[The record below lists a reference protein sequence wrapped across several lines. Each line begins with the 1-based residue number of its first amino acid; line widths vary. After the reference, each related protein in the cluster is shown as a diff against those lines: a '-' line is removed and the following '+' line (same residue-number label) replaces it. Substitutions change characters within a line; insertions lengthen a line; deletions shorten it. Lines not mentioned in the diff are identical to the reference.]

1 MASKNIKGI
10 VIEVGGNTTKLENAL
25 KSVDKQVYSLNSD
38 LKAVNQAL
46 KLDPKNTELLSQK
59 YDILKRNIEATKD
72 RLNTLKEA
80 QRQMGD
86 YSKLT
91 EEQKKQ
97 YTQLSLEIAKGEDA
111 LKKMNKELQASS
123 KIDLSKLQSGL
134 KKVGEVALDVSKKL
148 LQVSTAI
155 GGALAS
161 VVGLGVKSYADLEQ
175 NIGGIQKLFG
185 DSADDLIKKSKE
197 AYKTA
202 GLSANQ
208 YMETATSFSASLL
221 KGLGGDTKQAVAL
234 TDRAI
239 QDMSDNAN
247 TFGTSMEEVMNVYKA
262 LSKEQFT
269 TLDNLKLGYA
279 GTKEGMKQLIADASS
294 YTDIQKE
301 LGISV
306 DASNMSFD
314 NMINAISVIQKHL
327 NITGTTMKEAE
338 GTITG
343 SINQMKASFENFIN
357 GSGSPEELSKSI
369 LNVVRNISKA
379 VKKLAPDILQGIV
392 ELISTLIPE
401 IGKILIQNIPLLLDS
416 ISKMI
421 DDLLTLLTS
430 NTESLQ
436 KAITELINKIVE
448 FITLNLP
455 KILQIAL
462 TLIITL
468 AKGLADSL
476 KDPNFISSIVNC
488 VITICDVIVENLP
501 LIIDVA
507 VQIIVALIEGLSSDE
522 GIGKLVEYI
531 PELVIKVVEALI
543 KAIPLIVGAI
553 PKIFDAIIQ
562 MAVRSSIR
570 TIQLGKDIIK
580 WIIDG
585 IGSFLGKLGEKAGEI
600 IETIKEEITK
610 LPDKAKQWGKDMV
623 QGLIDGMKSMLG
635 GLGKTASNLGSKI
648 KEFLHFSRPDT
659 GPLRDYETWMPDFV
673 EGLAKGIEK
682 SSYLVENASLGLAND
697 MTNSI
702 LGNTSKAL
710 KGLNSGINASLNPN
724 INPSYSY
731 DLNYKLMAQ
740 AMKEALQ
747 EVQVELDDRELG
759 RFVDKQVSE
768 EVYS

>member
-10 VIEVGGNTTKLENAL
+10 TIEIAGNTTKLENAL

-111 LKKMNKELQASS
+111 LKKMKKELLNISG
-123 KIDLSKLQSGL
+123 INIEKLQNGL

-148 LQVSTAI
+148 MQVSTAI

-185 DSADDLIKKSKE
+185 DSAEELIKNSKE
-197 AYKTA
+197 AYKNA

-208 YMETATSFSASLL
+208 YMETATSFSASLI

-239 QDMSDNAN
+239 KDMSDNAN

-269 TLDNLKLGYA
+269 TLDNLKLGYS
-279 GTKEGMKQLIADASS
+279 GTKEGMKQLIADAST
-294 YTDIQKE
+294 YTEEQEK

-306 DASNMSFD
+306 DASSMSFD
-314 NMINAISVIQKHL
+314 NMVKAISVVQKHL
-327 NITGTTMKEAE
+327 NITDTTMKEAE

-343 SINQMKASFENFIN
+343 SINKMKASFENFIN
-357 GSGSPEELSKSI
+357 GSGSPEALSESI

-379 VKKLAPDILQGIV
+379 VQKLAPDILQGIV

-436 KAITELINKIVE
+436 NAITTLINKIVE

-468 AKGLADSL
+468 AQGLADSL

-501 LIIDVA
+501 LIIEVA
-507 VQIIVALIEGLSSDE
+507 IEIIVALIEGLSSDD

-531 PELVIKVVEALI
+531 PELVIKIVEALI

-553 PKIFDAIIQ
+553 PKIFDAIIK
-562 MAVRSSIR
+562 MAVRNSIR
-570 TIQLGKDIIK
+570 TIQLGKDIIQ

-585 IGSFLGKLGEKAGEI
+585 IGNFLGKLGEKAGDI
-600 IETIKEEITK
+600 IDTIKEEITK

-710 KGLNSGINASLNPN
+710 KGLNSGINASLNPS